1 MPTVV
6 RQDIDN
12 SSAILTVTVT
22 REELKPK
29 LDAELKKFRKRAP
42 VKGFRPGQVPMDY
55 VKKLYGASIF
65 GDTLNDLLAEELY
78 SYLRETKID
87 VLGQPLPTED
97 QEKFAFKIND
107 PDPEYSVKYEV
118 GLVPSFEIQGLDKK
132 AVYER
137 HTISNLADLAQEDLE
152 YGRKRMGKREEVEDT
167 ILENDMVNMASVELD
182 GDKPK
187 VDGLEVE
194 ISVLVKTVADEAVR
208 EQLLTLKKGD
218 TLRFNARTLENH
230 PKDAA
235 YRKYIL
241 KLEADDDREV
251 GEMFEAQIKEVV
263 RVEDAELNEE
273 FFKGYF
279 GKDTI
284 TTKEAAIEELK
295 KGIENYY
302 DIRAN
307 ALLMRSFQERLL
319 ELNKFE
325 LPDTFLKRWLK
336 YTNEGKLTE
345 SAIENEYPA
354 FADNLRWTI
363 IRDDIKAKFSIEVTE
378 EALKAAFADKVR
390 GYFGG
395 NHDIP
400 EYLIESSVERLMQ
413 DEKNVES
420 TRRDL
425 EIDKIFEA
433 IRAQVTVNDKPIASE
448 EFHKII
454 EAVNA
459 KAEAEQAEGSSL
471 LEAMEE

>member
-42 VKGFRPGQVPMDY
+42 VKGFRPGQVPLDY

-65 GDTLNDLLAEELY
+65 GDTLNDLLSEELY
-78 SYLRETKID
+78 GYLRATKLD

-97 QEKFAFKIND
+97 QEKFAFKISD

-118 GLVPSFEIQGLDKK
+118 GLVPAFEIQGLDKK
-132 AVYER
+132 TVYER
-137 HTISNLADLAQEDLE
+137 YTISNLADLAEEDLQ
-152 YGRKRMGKREEVEDT
+152 YARKRMGNREEIEDS
-167 ILENDMVNMASVELD
+167 ILENDMVKMAAVELD

-187 VDGLEVE
+187 LYGLEVE
-194 ISVLVKTVADEAVR
+194 ITVLVKTIADEAVR
-208 EQLLTLKKGD
+208 NQLLTLKKGD
-218 TLRFNARTLENH
+218 TLQFNARTLENH

-235 YRKYIL
+235 YRKFIL

-251 GEMFEAQIKEVV
+251 GEMFEGKIEEVV

-284 TTKEAAIEELK
+284 TTREAAIEELI
-295 KGIENYY
+295 KGIENFYN
-302 DIRAN
+302 IRAN

-319 ELNKFE
+319 EINKIE

-363 IRDDIKAKFSIEVTE
+363 LRDDIKAKFSIEVTE

-395 NHDIP
+395 SQDIP
-400 EYLIESSVERLMQ
+400 DYLIESSVERLMA

-433 IRAQVTVNDKPIASE
+433 IRAQVTVKDNPIASK

-454 EAVNA
+454 EVVNA
-459 KAEAEQAEGSSL
+459 KAEAEQAEDSSL
-471 LEAMEE
+471 RDAMEE

>member
-65 GDTLNDLLAEELY
+65 GDALNDLLAEELY
-78 SYLRETKID
+78 RYMREAKMD

-97 QEKFAFKIND
+97 QEKFAFKISD

-118 GLVPSFEIQGLDKK
+118 GLVPTFEIQGLDKK
-132 AVYER
+132 SKYER
-137 HTISNLADLAQEDLE
+137 YAISNLDQLAEEDLE
-152 YGRKRMGKREEVEDT
+152 YARKRMGKRNAVEDS
-167 ILENDMVNMASVELD
+167 ILENDMVRMAAVELE
-182 GDKPK
+182 GGKPK
-187 VDGLEVE
+187 AGGLEVE
-194 ISVLVKTVADEAVR
+194 ISVLVNTVADETVR
-208 EQLLTLKKGD
+208 NLLLTLKKGD
-218 TLRFNARTLENH
+218 TLQFNARTLENH
-230 PKDAA
+230 PKEAA
-235 YRKYIL
+235 YRKHIL
-241 KLEADDDREV
+241 KLEADDNREV
-251 GEMFEAQIKEVV
+251 GEMFEAVIQEVT
-263 RVEDAELNEE
+263 RLEEAEMNEE
-273 FFKGYF
+273 FFLNYF
-279 GKDTI
+279 GKDSI
-284 TTKEAAIEELK
+284 TTKEAALEELK
-295 KGIENYY
+295 KGIENFY

-307 ALLMRSFQERLL
+307 ALLMRNFQERLL
-319 ELNKFE
+319 EKTKIE
-325 LPDTFLKRWLK
+325 LPDIFLKRWLK
-336 YTNEGKLTE
+336 YTNEGKLSET
-345 SAIENEYPA
+345 SIENEYPA

-363 IRDDIKAKFSIEVTE
+363 IRDKIKADFNIEVSE
-378 EALKAAFADKVR
+378 EAVKEAFANKVR
-390 GYFGG
+390 SYFGA
-395 NHDIP
+395 NASIP
-400 EYLIESSVERLMQ
+400 DYLIESSVQRLMEN
-413 DEKNVES
+413 EKDVEN

-433 IRAQVTVNDKPIASE
+433 IRSQVTVSDKPIISE

-459 KAEAEQAEGSSL
+459 KAEAEQAEGTSL